1 MAAILHTAGPVSI
14 RQVLASNWKH
24 LQATGLRFKKAAME
38 LEQLGFGSI
47 VEVRLQKK
55 GRSMLV
61 FVKKHP
67 EDLQSEWND
76 NMDLCTPDVY
86 SRRFHSQVSR
96 HITLNLRAALV
107 AQGLVLKKHFM

>member
-14 RQVLASNWKH
+14 RQVVASNWKH

-47 VEVRLQKK
+47 VEVRMQKK
-55 GRSMLV
+55 GRSAQV
-61 FVKKHP
+61 FVKKRP

-86 SRRFHSQVSR
+86 STRFHCQASR
-96 HITLNLRAALV
+96 HITLNMRATLV